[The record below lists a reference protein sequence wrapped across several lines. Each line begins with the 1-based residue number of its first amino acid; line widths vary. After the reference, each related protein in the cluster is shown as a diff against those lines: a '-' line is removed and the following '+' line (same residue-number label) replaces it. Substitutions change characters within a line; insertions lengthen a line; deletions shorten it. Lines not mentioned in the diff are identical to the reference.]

1 MDDDFNI
8 SGGLASLFEFV
19 RKISVALSRSQLN
32 ARERDHVLDMM
43 KKIDTVLGVMSFSE
57 EAISDEALKLMRE
70 RELLRKQGNWD
81 ASDEIRRK
89 LLAMGIEVSDV
100 PEGMT
105 WRLK

>member
-1 MDDDFNI
+1 
-8 SGGLASLFEFV
+8 
-19 RKISVALSRSQLN
+19 
-32 ARERDHVLDMM
+32 
-43 KKIDTVLGVMSFSE
+43 
-57 EAISDEALKLMRE
+57 MRE

>member
-1 MDDDFNI
+1 
-8 SGGLASLFEFV
+8 
-19 RKISVALSRSQLN
+19 
-32 ARERDHVLDMM
+32 
-43 KKIDTVLGVMSFSE
+43 MSFSE
-57 EAISDEALKLMRE
+57 EAISDEALQLMRE
-70 RELLRKQGNWD
+70 RELFRKQGNWN